1 MSIVMGCMAL
11 FSASTARASEPSS
24 AYIRDWLI
32 CGPVTLPAAE
42 AVPQDFA
49 HLRGFGR
56 NYFEAQGKEGGVRP
70 KAGDTVVY
78 PGGDM
83 VWKTHNAPED
93 IIDLNTV
100 VSTAEHVLA
109 YAYAEF
115 ESDQEQAAVLALGS
129 NDGCRVWLN
138 GERIFDV
145 PRARPLQLDDD
156 YVPVLLKKGTNRLL
170 LKVEERGNDWGFCAR
185 FLPLDSSDVWKKIRF
200 FEVEKDEQ
208 GNAYLKFAAPD
219 SLLNVFEKVHINIH
233 NNDSTQSRFLKLGNL
248 PSWSSYHLPP
258 RDTDAYGEYMAKL
271 ECTFKGGKKAYYT
284 LSYTAGTPVD
294 YSLFANGKSDY
305 VITLRDDATD
315 AMHWAAEELQKAI
328 AEISG
333 VTLPI
338 VDMKKKGERPAIII
352 GISRLLSP
360 EQRNNFVPPPEEQEM
375 CEYQNYGD
383 NIFVG
388 SFSDERGVMY
398 AVMSFL
404 ENELGVRYYTPSVT
418 VMPKRD
424 SYSFRYLHFSD
435 KPGLRVRNTFYKEAF
450 DPIWAA
456 RNRSNGAMGTREQPG
471 GVEGYWGVHTFYPLL
486 SPAEF
491 FDTHPEYSS
500 LIDGE
505 RIHDRAQLCLT
516 NPEVLNIITDRLR
529 EKMRALPGNLIYS
542 VSQNDWRQPCQCE
555 NCQAIAVK
563 EESEAGPMLWF
574 VNQVAER
581 VEEEFPDKLIGTLA
595 YQYTRKPPKHIRPRD
610 NVVIRFCS
618 IECCFAHDFKSCPEN
633 VDFLEDLEQWSRIAD
648 KIYVWDYVVNFSN
661 YVMPFPNF
669 NVLQSNIQTFRDN
682 NAIGIMEQGAYQSRG
697 GEFAEL
703 KAYLISKL
711 LWNPEADTEAIINDF
726 MYGYYGR
733 AGQHVRRYFD
743 LCQDLVQPDTHM
755 RIFFGADHVLYSDDF
770 IREGEAI
777 FAQAKKVADTPEI
790 LKRVEMA
797 ELPLLY
803 LKCRRMPQ
811 EALRDGSYAHFMAVV
826 GREGITHFAE
836 RDNGFV
842 EFMEKQRELTK

>member
-1 MSIVMGCMAL
+1 MFEEVTIDIVP
-11 FSASTARASEPSS
+11 STNLVPSS
-24 AYIRDWLI
+24 
-32 CGPVTLPAAE
+32 V
-42 AVPQDFA
+42 
-49 HLRGFGR
+49 
-56 NYFEAQGKEGGVRP
+56 N
-70 KAGDTVVY
+70 
-78 PGGDM
+78 
-83 VWKTHNAPED
+83 
-93 IIDLNTV
+93 
-100 VSTAEHVLA
+100 
-109 YAYAEF
+109 
-115 ESDQEQAAVLALGS
+115 
-129 NDGCRVWLN
+129 
-138 GERIFDV
+138 
-145 PRARPLQLDDD
+145 
-156 YVPVLLKKGTNRLL
+156 
-170 LKVEERGNDWGFCAR
+170 
-185 FLPLDSSDVWKKIRF
+185 LDSSPLSKVWDGTKSFMMLDSNSQYI
-200 FEVEKDEQ
+200 ELEA
-208 GNAYLKFAAPD
+208 NLKA
-219 SLLNVFEKVHINIH
+219 
-233 NNDSTQSRFLKLGNL
+233 
-248 PSWSSYHLPP
+248 
-258 RDTDAYGEYMAKL
+258 
-271 ECTFKGGKKAYYT
+271 TFSGGKVVSYSLPFT
-284 LSYTAGTPVD
+284 LGTPVD
-294 YSLFANGKSDY
+294 YVLFEAGKSAY
-305 VITLRDDATD
+305 SIHIGEDASESVKWVAKGLQNAFLEIGGVNLPILEREANAD
-315 AMHWAAEELQKAI
+315 ELAI
-328 AEISG
+328 RLIRADGSSNKRVEYDGFVYTNDEGSLILSG
-333 VTLPI
+333 VT
-338 VDMKKKGERPAIII
+338 DRGII
-352 GISRLLSP
+352 
-360 EQRNNFVPPPEEQEM
+360 
-375 CEYQNYGD
+375 
-383 NIFVG
+383 
-388 SFSDERGVMY
+388 Y

-491 FDTHPEYSS
+491 FDTHPEYFS

-505 RIHDRAQLCLT
+505 RIHDHAQLCLT
-516 NPEVLNIITDRLR
+516 NPDVLDIITERLR

-595 YQYTRKPPKHIRPRD
+595 YQYTRKPPKHIRPRE

-697 GEFAEL
+697 GEFSEL
-703 KAYLISKL
+703 KAYLIAKL

-733 AGQHVRRYFD
+733 AGQHIRRYFD

-755 RIFFGADHVLYSDDF
+755 RIFFGADHILYTDDF

-777 FAQAKKVADTPEI
+777 FAQAKKVADTPDYY
-790 LKRVEMA
+790 KRVEMA
-797 ELPLLY
+797 EIPLLY

-811 EALRDGSYAHFMAVV
+811 EALRDGSYDQFTAVV
-826 GREGITHFAE
+826 AREGITHFAE

-842 EFMEKQRELTK
+842 AFMERQRESAK